1 MVVNAASIITKVRGV
16 DRVAKIKTTIL
27 QSDHP
32 TATIYM
38 RKVDAIRQLYGR

>member
-1 MVVNAASIITKVRGV
+1 MVVITF
-16 DRVAKIKTTIL
+16 L